1 MLDKIKEFLNPYS
14 DMISEIIEPG
24 ISWVMDFLQKDLSI
38 IYAAIAIVLA
48 IIIIAGLIACFRKI
62 PKLFITILIILSIIC
77 LVWYFV
83 VYK

>member
-1 MLDKIKEFLNPYS
+1 MLEKVKEFLNPYS
-14 DMISEIIEPG
+14 DKVSEFIEPG
-24 ISWVMDFLQKDLSI
+24 VSWFKDFLQKDLSI
-38 IYAAIAIVLA
+38 IYAAIAIVLV
-48 IIIIAGLIACFRKI
+48 IVIIAGLITCFRKM

>member
-1 MLDKIKEFLNPYS
+1 MLEKVKEFLNPYS
-14 DMISEIIEPG
+14 DKVSEFVEPG
-24 ISWVMDFLQKDLSI
+24 VSWLKDFLQKDLSV

-48 IIIIAGLIACFRKI
+48 IVIIAGLITCFRKM
-62 PKLFITILIILSIIC
+62 PKLFTTILIILSIIC